1 MANMEKPTCFG
12 KKLKIIVF
20 VVTAFSSNSVLAK
33 SNPTLIDVKIGLTES
48 LSPTAPSSS
57 DRYKRL
63 YESALFYA
71 IGENEKKL
79 QSCGYKITSSIS
91 YFDTFDAQDLIKA
104 TKKLEESNAWVIIG
118 PRRSSQFITASKA
131 LLATPLI
138 STMANADKVYNLN
151 KITFSMYPSAASL
164 AKLMANEIEKRNFG
178 KKYGTIVDVR
188 CDTCIDFTKSFR
200 KTNTGKES
208 FYLEVADNTP
218 DLAKLRE
225 YLSKH
230 QVDYLLIPNYSE
242 LSGYVISEIQKHNPN
257 IKYVGADG
265 WGEDTFSFLQGYGIS
280 KNTVGI
286 SIRSGAQK
294 NDKSNQ
300 YRVYSLDTE
309 INGSIVTPPQSIYS
323 LVELIRTLSDD
334 LCTTK
339 PKNRHEFSKYLS
351 KQPSTHF
358 QKETFYSFYSFNDGQ
373 LAFSHYLDNK

>member
-1 MANMEKPTCFG
+1 MDKPTCFG
-12 KKLKIIVF
+12 KKHKYLLF
-20 VVTAFSSNSVLAK
+20 VVVLFSITPILAK
-33 SNPTLIDVKIGLTES
+33 SKPSLIDVKIGLTES

-79 QSCGYKITSSIS
+79 QACGYKITSSIY
-91 YFDTFDAQDLIKA
+91 YFDTFDAKDLINA

-118 PRRSSQFITASKA
+118 PRRSSQFITASKS
-131 LLATPLI
+131 LKSTPII
-138 STMANADKVYNLN
+138 STMANADKIYNLN
-151 KITFSMYPSAASL
+151 KLSFSMYPSGSSL
-164 AKLMANEIEKRNFG
+164 AKLMANEIEK
-178 KKYGTIVDVR
+178 KKYGENYGTIVDVR
-188 CDTCIDFTKSFR
+188 CDTCIDFVKSFH
-200 KTNTGKES
+200 KANASNES

-218 DLAKLRE
+218 DLTKLRE

-242 LSGYVISEIQKHNPN
+242 LSGYIISEIQKLYPN

-265 WGEDTFSFLQGYGIS
+265 WGEDTFSFLQGYGIN

-286 SIRSGAQK
+286 SIRAGAQK
-294 NDKSNQ
+294 NDKCNQ
-300 YRVYSLDTE
+300 YKVYSLDTE

-334 LCTTK
+334 LCKAK
-339 PKNRHEFSKYLS
+339 PKNRDDFSKYLS

-358 QKETFYSFYSFNDGQ
+358 QKETFNSFYSFNDGQ